1 MSTETCKIDDSNT
14 IIQTGLE
21 SFIEETKND
30 FSLLF
35 KQIAH
40 MKLEFIDNSSF
51 DNCVM
56 RVLHKMELQRLELE
70 KKLLEKEI
78 EIQKEKA
85 VREAIENLSWFKRL
99 FKFGKKKDLC
109 IAQLIDIV
117 NDFDKYKPEDKRKTI
132 NKLTEL
138 SKIKDRTFLEKI
150 ISVLRAS

>member
-21 SFIEETKND
+21 SFVEETKND

-51 DNCVM
+51 DNCIM

-99 FKFGKKKDLC
+99 FKKHREKAKEEA
-109 IAQLIDIV
+109 IQKV
-117 NDFDKYKPEDKRKTI
+117 TEKYKIDLGNAYGLI
-132 NKLTEL
+132 GGC
-138 SKIKDRTFLEKI
+138 TFKYFSETFNHNFLKGENDD
-150 ISVLRAS
+150 V